1 MVYRSRSS
9 LYQNRIQNAVDRLG
23 QRSTGNRS
31 LADPGKTADSNCVSP
46 SSDATIES
54 DMIIVITGVTGSG
67 KTTIGKLLATRLQWK
82 FYEGDD
88 FHPPVNIEK
97 LKRGTPLDDQDRL
110 PWLTAIRGTIRAA
123 IDRGENAVIAC
134 SALKES
140 YRRLLRIGPE
150 VVLIHLEAKP
160 QLIEERLTQR
170 TGHFMNPAL
179 VRSQF
184 DTLEEPWSAL
194 EIDAGLTPGEI
205 VHTIRDRLS
214 L

>member
-1 MVYRSRSS
+1 
-9 LYQNRIQNAVDRLG
+9 
-23 QRSTGNRS
+23 
-31 LADPGKTADSNCVSP
+31 
-46 SSDATIES
+46 
-54 DMIIVITGVTGSG
+54 MIIVITGVTGSG

-88 FHPPVNIEK
+88 FHSPANLDK
-97 LKRGTPLDDQDRL
+97 LKRGVPLDDQDRL

-123 IDRGENAVIAC
+123 IDRGENVVIAC

-140 YRRLLRIGPE
+140 YRRMLRIGPE

-160 QLIEERLTQR
+160 ELIEERLTQR